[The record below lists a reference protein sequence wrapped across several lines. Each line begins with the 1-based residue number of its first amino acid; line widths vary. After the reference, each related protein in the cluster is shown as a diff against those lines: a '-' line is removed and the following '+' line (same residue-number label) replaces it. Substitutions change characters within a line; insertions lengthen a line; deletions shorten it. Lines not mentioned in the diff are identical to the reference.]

1 MRSLVKREESNHW
14 LSGYWLLVIGW
25 WALGSGSQVSVAIA
39 PAFPDL
45 GGLCTQHNSFGKG
58 AFLFVSLLSLRSSA

>member
-14 LSGYWLLVIGW
+14 LFGYWLLVIGS
-25 WALGSGSQVSVAIA
+25 WALGSGSQVSGAIA

-45 GGLCTQHNSFGKG
+45 GDFAPSTIHTGREHFH
-58 AFLFVSLLSLRSSA
+58 SSAFVTA